1 MFVPVVMLTSSVHPE
16 DVRSAYGLGA
26 NGYPDKLSDGVPWNE
41 MVQTVA
47 RYWLGMNVTPNSL
60 MGQSDGFVRQV

>member
-1 MFVPVVMLTSSVHPE
+1 MVMLTSSVHPE
-16 DVRSAYGLGA
+16 DVRMAYCLGA
-26 NGYPDKLSDGVPWNE
+26 NGYLDKLADGVPWDE

-60 MGQSDGFVRQV
+60 VGQEDGFTRRI